1 MSIDAATPHPR
12 PLSRKGRG
20 ESDAARQAPRPPE
33 IFSPSRDIFAGGRYF
48 RRPETSALREIT
60 NPLLTSNLQHGE
72 VVFDGQVEILGRQF
86 QRTALV

>member
-1 MSIDAATPHPR
+1 MRLGRRLALPRYFRPH
-12 PLSRKGRG
+12 
-20 ESDAARQAPRPPE
+20 A
-33 IFSPSRDIFAGGRYF
+33 IFSPAGDIFAVPRHLRF
-48 RRPETSALREIT
+48 REIT